1 MAEKKITPMM
11 KQYLDIKREYAD
23 EVLFFRLGD
32 FYEMFLDDAKEVSR
46 LLNLTLTHRNGIMMC
61 GIPYHAAKTYIKRL
75 LDEGK
80 KIARCEQV
88 KMPEE
93 SGAIATRE
101 VVQVISPGT
110 VVEEEFLED
119 HDSNYLL
126 SVTIFEQKLSCAY
139 CDISSST
146 FYTTDLEY
154 DGKLSDLRSLIE
166 QLRPKEIIVDETVFY
181 ENSQFSDTLN
191 QYDIMIDKLPSWH
204 FSLISGFEKLCE
216 AFSTVN
222 LKPFGLQSDSV
233 ALVAAGALIHYIES
247 TSRQQLQNL
256 YSLIHVTSSRTMNI
270 DESTRRNLELICNQ
284 QDNSHQRTLF
294 SAINQT
300 CTSGGSRLLKEW
312 ISSPLR
318 SIEQITSRQDK
329 VSWFIANG
337 EEHHRVR
344 SLLKESRDLIRLTSR
359 ISLKRN
365 TPQDLLAI
373 AATLTQFFKII
384 RNEPE
389 FYTQML
395 DREIDDE
402 VLNNLMDLLKT
413 LNSGVHQMCSGIYTP
428 HKVIADSYDETLD
441 EYRSLY
447 RHGGDTLKEYVDAL
461 KEETSIPQIKLSH
474 NKIIGHY
481 LEITKTHSAKVPDY
495 FYRKQTLVNAER
507 YTTEHLVELE
517 MKIRESEQRA
527 ADKEREL
534 YDQIV
539 GMVNEERI
547 HLHMIGAFLST
558 LDCLQSFAHT
568 AVKYSY
574 CRPQINEN
582 TDYHIV
588 NGRHPVV
595 EQFLEKGSF
604 IANSLY
610 LNDSKGRFCLITGP
624 NMAGKSTYLRQSAL
638 IVLLAHIGS
647 FVPADSARIGLTD
660 ALFCRVGASDN
671 LARGES
677 TFLIEMQETSYILRK
692 ATTRSL
698 VIMDEIG
705 RGTSTQDG
713 MSIAYAV
720 MRKMVELKTCTLF
733 ATHYH
738 ELTMLDTEGMQLL
751 TLAVKEYRK
760 DIIFLRKVI
769 EGIANSSYGL
779 HVAKMA
785 GMPKDVL
792 QTASYFQQNH
802 YASYSFGSNTP
813 QLDLFTSH
821 PDESES
827 NPLKDMIEA
836 FPLENSTP
844 MQAMLFVEELKKVLE
859 DEA

>member
-1 MAEKKITPMM
+1 MM

-80 KIARCEQV
+80 KIAICEQV

-318 SIEQITSRQDK
+318 SIAQITSRQDK

-474 NKIIGHY
+474 NKIIGHF

-821 PDESES
+821 PNESES

>member
-1 MAEKKITPMM
+1 MM

-80 KIARCEQV
+80 KIAICEQV

-154 DGKLSDLRSLIE
+154 DEKLSDLRSLIE

-539 GMVNEERI
+539 DMVNEERI

-624 NMAGKSTYLRQSAL
+624 NMAGKSTYLRQNAL

-720 MRKMVELKTCTLF
+720 MRKMVELRTCTLF

-827 NPLKDMIEA
+827 TPLKDMIEA

>member
-11 KQYLDIKREYAD
+11 KQYLDIKREYAG

-80 KIARCEQV
+80 KIAICEQV

-318 SIEQITSRQDK
+318 SIAQITSRQDK

>member
-1 MAEKKITPMM
+1 
-11 KQYLDIKREYAD
+11 
-23 EVLFFRLGD
+23 
-32 FYEMFLDDAKEVSR
+32 
-46 LLNLTLTHRNGIMMC
+46 
-61 GIPYHAAKTYIKRL
+61 
-75 LDEGK
+75 
-80 KIARCEQV
+80 V

-813 QLDLFTSH
+813 QLDLVTSQ